1 MVGYTVETRIWHNPT
16 RNFIALDAVLAD
28 MVGTVCERKGNES
41 L

>member
-1 MVGYTVETRIWHNPT
+1 MVGYTVETRIWHNAT
-16 RNFIALDAVLAD
+16 RSFIALDAVLAD